1 MTPHRKKTL
10 GTVFL
15 LLTILSPW
23 LHSCNSLEW
32 VEPYLPKLQS
42 VGGSETLVKMT
53 FFVQVPPETPTE
65 EPIFLSTLDEVT
77 GIGVHA
83 EAHPME
89 PVFGESSPQEGL
101 TYKTTLSIPQHSLI
115 KYRYTRRDQYSVIEH
130 TDTDEQVRYRMLHAV
145 NPGEVH
151 DVVYRWSDTT
161 YSGPEP
167 GRISG
172 RITDQKTG
180 QPLPGILVAAGG
192 VQAHTTASGSFL
204 LSGLP
209 PGIHNLVAYALDGS
223 YDIAQQG
230 AQVASQANTEA
241 ILELTP
247 REHVDITFVVE
258 VPRGTPQD
266 SVRLAGNLYQ
276 LGNTFGNFTGGM
288 NTLPARMPILT
299 KIDETHYGIILSLP
313 VGAEIHYK
321 YTLGDGFWNAEHKLN
336 GEFRIR
342 RFLVPDK
349 PVQLNDTVATW
360 SSGENGPITFDLTAP
375 SHTPANE
382 RIYIQFNPFGWTTPI
397 PMLQAG
403 PNHWVYILYSPLN
416 IISDLRY
423 RYCRGGECGVADDGA
438 TRGDGAS
445 GREVTISTEG
455 VFQEDQV
462 EEWAWLNADLPSPVY
477 QPPDEEIHRQDFMTG
492 VELMP
497 GHIPAQTNQLLDVMK
512 EISALHAGW
521 VTITPT
527 WSFTHQKPPVLEPK
541 ANQDLLWLD
550 LKTAIHTAKSQ
561 NLKVALY
568 PHPHFPSLPEDW
580 WLTASRD
587 FGWWN
592 SWFDQYRR
600 FALHFADA
608 AQEQNLD
615 ILVLGGAWLEPAL
628 PGGTLKN
635 VYLSGVPADAEL
647 RWERLLEE
655 VKEHF
660 DGTIAWAMPLPTKDA
675 MPRYFKH
682 IDQVFL
688 LWSPPLTDGSNTSL
702 EEKTT
707 AATKAL
713 EEEVLPLWED
723 WFQADGKELILS
735 VAYPSVEGGSAKCL
749 PIQGEECLPP
759 SSLSTPGSE
768 IPGLSPNF
776 QEQAQAYQAV
786 LAAVYDKEWLSGLFS
801 RGYYAPVV
809 LHDPSISIHG
819 KPAAEVI
826 RAWFGE
832 LAQ

>member
-1 MTPHRKKTL
+1 
-10 GTVFL
+10 
-15 LLTILSPW
+15 
-23 LHSCNSLEW
+23 
-32 VEPYLPKLQS
+32 
-42 VGGSETLVKMT
+42 
-53 FFVQVPPETPTE
+53 
-65 EPIFLSTLDEVT
+65 
-77 GIGVHA
+77 
-83 EAHPME
+83 
-89 PVFGESSPQEGL
+89 
-101 TYKTTLSIPQHSLI
+101 
-115 KYRYTRRDQYSVIEH
+115 VIEH

-151 DVVYRWSDTT
+151 DVIYQWSDTT
-161 YSGPEP
+161 YSGPEA

-172 RITDQKTG
+172 RIIDYKTG
-180 QPLPGILVAAGG
+180 HPIPGALVSAGG

-209 PGIHNLVAYALDGS
+209 PGVHNLVAYTLDGS

-247 REHVDITFVVE
+247 REHVDITFVAE
-258 VPRGTPQD
+258 VPRGTPQN

-288 NTLPARMPILT
+288 NTLPARMPLLT
-299 KIDETHYGIILSLP
+299 QIDETHYGVILSLP
-313 VGAEIHYK
+313 VGAEIRYK

-336 GEFRIR
+336 GEFRLR
-342 RFLVPDK
+342 RFLVPAE
-349 PVQLNDTVATW
+349 PVQLNDTVVTW
-360 SSGENGPITFDLTAP
+360 ASGDKGPITFDLTTPA
-375 SHTPANE
+375 HTPANE
-382 RIYIQFNPFGWTTPI
+382 EVYIQFNPFGWTTPLPI
-397 PMLQAG
+397 LKAG

-423 RYCRGGECGVADDGA
+423 RYCRGGECGIADDAA
-438 TRGDGAS
+438 TMGDGAF
-445 GREVTISTEG
+445 GREVKISEEG
-455 VFQEDQV
+455 VFQNDQV
-462 EEWAWLNADLPSPVY
+462 EEWTWLKKDLASPAI
-477 QPPDEEIHRQDFMTG
+477 QAPEEAIQRDDFMTG

-497 GHIPAQTNQLLDVMK
+497 GHIPPQINQHLEIMK

-527 WSFTHQKPPVLEPK
+527 WSFTHQKPPVLEPR

-550 LKTAIHTAKSQ
+550 LKTAINTAKSQ
-561 NLKVALY
+561 GLKVALY
-568 PHPHFPSLPEDW
+568 PHPHFPSTPEDW

-608 AQEQNLD
+608 AQNQNLD
-615 ILVLGGAWLEPAL
+615 ILVLGGEWLEPAL

-635 VYLSGVPADAEL
+635 EYLSGVPADAEL

-655 VKEHF
+655 VREHF
-660 DGTIAWAMPLPTKDA
+660 DGTIAWAMPMPTKET

-688 LWSPPLTDGSNTSL
+688 MWSPPLTESSNATL

-707 AATKAL
+707 AAKHAL
-713 EEEVLPLWED
+713 EQEVQPLWES
-723 WFQADGKELILS
+723 WLKPDGKELILS
-735 VAYPSVEGGSAKCL
+735 IAYPSVEGGSTACL
-749 PIQGEECLPP
+749 PVQGEECLPP
-759 SSLSTPGSE
+759 SSLTKPGSQK
-768 IPGLSPNF
+768 PDLSPNF
-776 QEQAQAYQAV
+776 QEQTQAYQAI
-786 LAAVYDKEWLSGLFS
+786 LTTVYDKEWLSGLFS
-801 RGYYAPVV
+801 RGYYPSVV
-809 LHDPSISIHG
+809 LHDTSISIHG

-826 RAWFGE
+826 RSWFHG
-832 LAQ
+832 LAP